1 MYIVREGRVEVSL
14 KVIKPHK
21 ELDNNA
27 ASLMKE
33 KFLLKDCIHGIKRYD
48 TIEGNDTGLMGA
60 NEGWMQVPKTSEQ
73 YVERMEKHRIA
84 HEETLL
90 RQRIITA
97 DTE

>member
-1 MYIVREGRVEVSL
+1 VN
-14 KVIKPHK
+14 KPHK

-48 TIEGNDTGLMGA
+48 TFSLEDQNYTIEGNDTGLMGA
-60 NEGWMQVPKTSEQ
+60 NEGWMQAPKTSEQ
-73 YVERMEKHRIA
+73 YVEAMEKHRIA

-97 DTE
+97 DKE